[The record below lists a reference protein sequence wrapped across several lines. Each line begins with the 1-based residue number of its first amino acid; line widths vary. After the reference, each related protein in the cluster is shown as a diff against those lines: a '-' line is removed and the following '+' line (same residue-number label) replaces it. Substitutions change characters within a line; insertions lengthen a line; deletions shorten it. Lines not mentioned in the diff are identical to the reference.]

1 MSIVSKNP
9 IQHWLDTPKG
19 SYYGYPNYGNS
30 IHELLFLNNQH
41 AQHKLGV
48 IVDSIRRDLGDSV
61 AETIQ
66 HVSLHVD
73 ADDSSVSYV
82 VIVSSNSISIGEYKD
97 V

>member
-1 MSIVSKNP
+1 MSVVSKNA

-30 IHELLFLNNQH
+30 LHELLFLNNQH

-48 IVDSIRRDLGDSV
+48 IVDSIRRDLGRKF
-61 AETIQ
+61 AEEIQ
-66 HVSLHVD
+66 HISLNVD
-73 ADDSSVSYV
+73 ADD
-82 VIVSSNSISIGEYKD
+82 NSITYIVIITKNNIAIGEYRK